1 MSSPGDFPLSEA
13 PRSARKGLLSISMVL
28 FSFTFFTG
36 TMFAG
41 GKLGMAFNFVDMLW
55 IAAIGNTLL
64 ALYAAALALIASR
77 SGLNTVLMGR
87 LCFGEAGSRLSDF
100 LLGFA
105 ELGWYAWGTATVAIV
120 LVKMLGLAEGSLDE
134 ATFAAWLRPRIV
146 VAHGTLTPAAATAA
160 SAR

>member
-64 ALYAAALALIASR
+64 ALYAAALARLPLNVAHPVLT
-77 SGLNTVLMGR
+77 SGAV
-87 LCFGEAGSRLSDF
+87 
-100 LLGFA
+100 
-105 ELGWYAWGTATVAIV
+105 ATVALFSV
-120 LVKMLGLAEGSLDE
+120 LIFREPFHWTTGAGILLVIAG
-134 ATFAAWLRPRIV
+134 
-146 VAHGTLTPAAATAA
+146 VALITARVA
-160 SAR
+160 